1 MALLR
6 TLVACGAI
14 ALVVAIAGCGSSDY
28 SYSCTGGQCKVDFH
42 GEQVID
48 LTDLFGPRA
57 NVDLME
63 FRDRA
68 VDVAVGGQMGTLEV
82 GETANVGDLQLTLTE
97 LEGSEG
103 KLARPRTNSSSVAL
117 LRATTWGWAI

>member
-1 MALLR
+1 MRLLR
-6 TLVACGAI
+6 TLVACVAVAIPIAI
-14 ALVVAIAGCGSSDY
+14 AACGSSDY

-63 FRDRA
+63 FRDGE
-68 VDVAVGGQMGTLEV
+68 VDVAVGGQMGTLTV
-82 GETANVGDLQLTLTE
+82 GETANVGE
-97 LEGSEG
+97 LELNLTRLDGSEG
-103 KLARPRTNSSSVAL
+103 NLEVRRT
-117 LRATTWGWAI
+117 G